1 MTKYIINRF
10 IQLIFIMLVV
20 SFLTFFITSILPSDP
35 VTMKYESMNQQAS
48 KEVIEK
54 EKEALGLNKSFTERY
69 ANWLF
74 AALKGDF
81 GTSVKYSVPVTQKLG
96 QAIPNTVSLVFVAI
110 ILTVIFALLLGILS
124 AVWHNT
130 IADNIIRFI
139 SFIGI
144 SMPSFWLG
152 LLLIYWFS
160 IRLKILP
167 TSGMGEAKH
176 MILPSV
182 TLAVWSTSA
191 YIRRIR
197 AGLLEEM
204 KKNYVTGLL
213 SRGVSYK
220 RIIWNH
226 VLPNSLIGVLTMFA
240 MTVGG
245 MLGGTI
251 VVENIFAWQGV
262 GKLAMEAISNRDYPI
277 IQAYEVW
284 MALLYVG
291 INFLVDILNRLIDPR
306 MRIGG

>member
-35 VTMKYESMNQQAS
+35 VTMKYESMNQQVS

-124 AVWHNT
+124 AVWHNS

-277 IQAYEVW
+277 IQAYVVW
-284 MALLYVG
+284 MALIYVG

>member
-1 MTKYIINRF
+1 
-10 IQLIFIMLVV
+10 MLVV

-35 VTMKYESMNQQAS
+35 VTMKYESMNQQVS

-81 GTSVKYSVPVTQKLG
+81 GTSVKYSVPVAQKLG

-124 AVWHNT
+124 AVWHNS

-277 IQAYEVW
+277 IQAYVVW
-284 MALLYVG
+284 MALIYVG

>member
-1 MTKYIINRF
+1 MTKYIINRV

-35 VTMKYESMNQQAS
+35 VTMKYESMNQQVS

-277 IQAYEVW
+277 IQAYVVW
-284 MALLYVG
+284 MALIYVG

>member
-35 VTMKYESMNQQAS
+35 VTMKYESMNQQVS

-130 IADNIIRFI
+130 IADNIIRF
-139 SFIGI
+139 I

-277 IQAYEVW
+277 IQAYVVW
-284 MALLYVG
+284 MALIYVG

>member
-35 VTMKYESMNQQAS
+35 VTMKYESMNQQVS

-69 ANWLF
+69 ANWLI

-277 IQAYEVW
+277 IQAYVVW
-284 MALLYVG
+284 MALIYVG
-291 INFLVDILNRLIDPR
+291 INFLVDILHRLIDPR

>member
-35 VTMKYESMNQQAS
+35 VTMKYESMNQQVS

-81 GTSVKYSVPVTQKLG
+81 GTSVKYSVPVAQKLG

-204 KKNYVTGLL
+204 KKNYVIGLL

-277 IQAYEVW
+277 IQAYVVW
-284 MALLYVG
+284 MALIYVG

>member
-1 MTKYIINRF
+1 
-10 IQLIFIMLVV
+10 MLVV

-35 VTMKYESMNQQAS
+35 VTMKYESMNQQVS

-277 IQAYEVW
+277 IQAYVVW
-284 MALLYVG
+284 MALIYVG
-291 INFLVDILNRLIDPR
+291 INFLVDILHRLIDPR

>member
-35 VTMKYESMNQQAS
+35 VTMKYESMNQQVS

-69 ANWLF
+69 ANWLI

-277 IQAYEVW
+277 IQAYVVW
-284 MALLYVG
+284 MALIYVG

>member
-69 ANWLF
+69 ANWLI

-277 IQAYEVW
+277 IQAYVVW
-284 MALLYVG
+284 MALIYVG

>member
-35 VTMKYESMNQQAS
+35 VTMKYESMNQQVS

-167 TSGMGEAKH
+167 TSGMGEVKH

-204 KKNYVTGLL
+204 KKNYVIGLL

-277 IQAYEVW
+277 IQAYVVW
-284 MALLYVG
+284 MALIYVG

>member
-1 MTKYIINRF
+1 
-10 IQLIFIMLVV
+10 
-20 SFLTFFITSILPSDP
+20 
-35 VTMKYESMNQQAS
+35 MKYESMNQQAS

-277 IQAYEVW
+277 IQAYVVW
-284 MALLYVG
+284 MALIYVG

>member
-167 TSGMGEAKH
+167 TSGMGKAKH

-277 IQAYEVW
+277 IQAYVVW
-284 MALLYVG
+284 MALIYVG

>member
-277 IQAYEVW
+277 IQAYVVW
-284 MALLYVG
+284 MALIYVG
-291 INFLVDILNRLIDPR
+291 INFLVDILHRLIDPR

>member
-1 MTKYIINRF
+1 
-10 IQLIFIMLVV
+10 MLVV

-277 IQAYEVW
+277 IQAYVVW
-284 MALLYVG
+284 MALIYVG

>member
-10 IQLIFIMLVV
+10 IQFIFIMLVV

-277 IQAYEVW
+277 IQAYVVW
-284 MALLYVG
+284 MALIYVG

>member
-10 IQLIFIMLVV
+10 IQLIFIILVV

-35 VTMKYESMNQQAS
+35 VTMKYESMNQQVS

-69 ANWLF
+69 ANWLI

-277 IQAYEVW
+277 IQAYVVW
-284 MALLYVG
+284 MALIYVG
-291 INFLVDILNRLIDPR
+291 INFLVDILHRLIDPR

>member
-130 IADNIIRFI
+130 IADNIIRII

-277 IQAYEVW
+277 IQAYVVW
-284 MALLYVG
+284 MALIYVG
-291 INFLVDILNRLIDPR
+291 INFLVDILHRLIDPR

>member
-35 VTMKYESMNQQAS
+35 VTMKYESMNQQVS

-54 EKEALGLNKSFTERY
+54 EREKLGLNKGFMERY
-69 ANWLF
+69 TNWLL

-81 GTSVKYSVPVTQKLG
+81 GTSIKYAVPVSEKLG
-96 QAIPNTVSLVFVAI
+96 QAIPNTVSLVFISI
-110 ILTVIFALLLGILS
+110 ILTIVFSLLFGILS
-124 AVWHNT
+124 AVRHNT
-130 IADNIIRFI
+130 VVDNIIRFI

-152 LLLIYWFS
+152 LLLIYWFA

-176 MILPSV
+176 MVLPAI
-182 TLAVWSTSA
+182 TLSIWSTSA
-191 YIRRIR
+191 YVRRIR

-204 KKNYVTGLL
+204 KKNYVVGLL
-213 SRGVSYK
+213 SRGVPYR
-220 RIIWNH
+220 RIILNH

-240 MTVGG
+240 MTIGG

-277 IQAYEVW
+277 IQAYVVW
-284 MALLYVG
+284 MALIYVG
-291 INFLVDILNRLIDPR
+291 VNFLVDILNRFIDPR

>member
-1 MTKYIINRF
+1 
-10 IQLIFIMLVV
+10 MLVV

-35 VTMKYESMNQQAS
+35 VTMKYESMNQQVS

-277 IQAYEVW
+277 IQAYVVW
-284 MALLYVG
+284 MALIYVG

>member
-277 IQAYEVW
+277 IQAYVVW
-284 MALLYVG
+284 MALIYVG

>member
-35 VTMKYESMNQQAS
+35 VTMKYESMNQKVS

-220 RIIWNH
+220 RIICNH

-277 IQAYEVW
+277 IQAYVVW
-284 MALLYVG
+284 MALIYVG

>member
-35 VTMKYESMNQQAS
+35 VTMKYESMNQQVS

-160 IRLKILP
+160 IRLKLLP

-277 IQAYEVW
+277 IQAYVVW
-284 MALLYVG
+284 MALIYVG

>member
-35 VTMKYESMNQQAS
+35 VTMKYESMNQQVS

-277 IQAYEVW
+277 IQAYVVW
-284 MALLYVG
+284 MALIYVG
-291 INFLVDILNRLIDPR
+291 INFLVDILHRLIDPR

>member
-35 VTMKYESMNQQAS
+35 VTMKYESMNQQVS

-277 IQAYEVW
+277 IQAYVVW
-284 MALLYVG
+284 MALIYVG

>member
-1 MTKYIINRF
+1 
-10 IQLIFIMLVV
+10 MLVV

-35 VTMKYESMNQQAS
+35 VTMKYESMNQQVS

-167 TSGMGEAKH
+167 TSGMGEVKH

-204 KKNYVTGLL
+204 KKNYVIGLL

-277 IQAYEVW
+277 IQAYVVW
-284 MALLYVG
+284 MALIYVG

>member
-1 MTKYIINRF
+1 MTKYIINRL

-35 VTMKYESMNQQAS
+35 VTMKYESMNQQVS

-277 IQAYEVW
+277 IQAYVVW
-284 MALLYVG
+284 MALIYVG

>member
-1 MTKYIINRF
+1 
-10 IQLIFIMLVV
+10 MLVV

-35 VTMKYESMNQQAS
+35 VTMKYESMNQQVS

-81 GTSVKYSVPVTQKLG
+81 GTSVKYSVPVAQKLG

-277 IQAYEVW
+277 IQAYVVW
-284 MALLYVG
+284 MALIYVG

>member
-35 VTMKYESMNQQAS
+35 VTMKYESMNQQVS

-81 GTSVKYSVPVTQKLG
+81 GTSVKYSVPVAQKLG

-277 IQAYEVW
+277 IQAYVVW
-284 MALLYVG
+284 MALIYVG

>member
-130 IADNIIRFI
+130 VADNIIRFI

-167 TSGMGEAKH
+167 TSGMGGAKH

-182 TLAVWSTSA
+182 TLAVWSISA

-277 IQAYEVW
+277 IQAYVVW
-284 MALLYVG
+284 MALIYVG